1 LVAFYMP
8 LVESFA
14 NRYDRRGAE
23 HDDLVQVGSIGLL
36 NAIERFDPER
46 GDEFAAF
53 AVPTI
58 AGEIKRHL
66 RDRTRTVRL
75 PRRLEEASVRLPAAR
90 DTLTTRLGRT
100 PTSRELARELH
111 VPEDELP
118 VLAGGAVVAEP
129 AEEAAS
135 EDPVDEHLLLTG
147 AFDVLDDT
155 ERQIIYLRF
164 VREVSRRQAAA
175 ELGMTTDQL
184 RRRTRAA
191 LGKLRTQLEQSAM
204 LSAVQESEQEP
215 PPAPTAMAPRASA
228 GETGGNGGSRRPSRP
243 AGTGQRSGRI
253 LLRMPPPVH
262 DDLAAAAE
270 REGVSLNRFIT
281 GTLTEAMNRQ
291 DAVERGRPA
300 PGATD
305 DANGLRA
312 REVPRWLPA
321 AIVANIVVVV
331 IAALVALVL
340 LMIAWQNGW

>member
-1 LVAFYMP
+1 LVQLYMP

-14 NRYDRRGAE
+14 NRYQRRGAE
-23 HDDLVQVGSIGLL
+23 HEDLVQVGSIGLL
-36 NAIERFDPER
+36 NAIERFDPHR

-66 RDRTRTVRL
+66 RDQTRTVRL

-90 DTLTTRLGRT
+90 DRLTTRLGRT
-100 PTSRELARELH
+100 PTSRELAGELQ
-111 VPEDELP
+111 VLEDELP
-118 VLAGGAVVAEP
+118 VLSGPAVQPEP
-129 AEEAAS
+129 AEEAAR

-155 ERQIIYLRF
+155 ERQIVYLRF
-164 VREVSRRQAAA
+164 VREVSRRQAAV
-175 ELGMTTDQL
+175 ELDMTTDQL

-215 PPAPTAMAPRASA
+215 PPAPTAVAPRPSA
-228 GETGGNGGSRRPSRP
+228 GETGANGGSRRPSRP
-243 AGTGQRSGRI
+243 AGAGERSGRI

-281 GTLTEAMNRQ
+281 GTLTRAINVQ
-291 DAVERGRPA
+291 NAGERGVRAHAA
-300 PGATD
+300 PS
-305 DANGLRA
+305 
-312 REVPRWLPA
+312 WLPA

-331 IAALVALVL
+331 VAVLAALVLVA
-340 LMIAWQNGW
+340 IAWQNGW